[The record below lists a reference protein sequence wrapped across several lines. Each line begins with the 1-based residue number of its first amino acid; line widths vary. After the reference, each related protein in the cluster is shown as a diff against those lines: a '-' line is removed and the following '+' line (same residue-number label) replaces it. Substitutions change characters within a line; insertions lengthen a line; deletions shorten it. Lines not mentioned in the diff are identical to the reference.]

1 MGTSES
7 QSPCVV
13 SAQSLRYKALG
24 THWGGRRS
32 RKVSRPAAPPN
43 PAQPRPTP
51 SCAVLEGFCRL
62 RPPDDHAPLGA
73 RFAQP
78 QTRPLAARPHPHCS
92 AFPGKALPA
101 PDPPFSDRAKTTA
114 TPHHA
119 PVRPRPWARP
129 RPYHRSRAPGAIWY
143 PLWRRRSAAPLPSG
157 ALGAPLR

>member
-13 SAQSLRYKALG
+13 SAQSSRHKALG
-24 THWGGRRS
+24 TKPSVHT
-32 RKVSRPAAPPN
+32 AAEVKGFPTGSS
-43 PAQPRPTP
+43 ARPRPTP
-51 SCAVLEGFCRL
+51 SCAVREGFCRL

-101 PDPPFSDRAKTTA
+101 PDPPFSDRAMPTA
-114 TPHHA
+114 TPRHA
-119 PVRPRPWARP
+119 PVRPRPSARP

-143 PLWRRRSAAPLPSG
+143 LLWRRRSAAPLPSG